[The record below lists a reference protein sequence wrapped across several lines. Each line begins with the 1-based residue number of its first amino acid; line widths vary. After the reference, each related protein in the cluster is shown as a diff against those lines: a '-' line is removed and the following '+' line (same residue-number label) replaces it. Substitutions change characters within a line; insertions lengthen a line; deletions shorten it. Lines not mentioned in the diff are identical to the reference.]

1 MAKPKSSRFS
11 DIDLSKPLL
20 SDAEC
25 KVVTGFSKSTQ
36 RRLAISGE
44 FPAKVALTPR
54 IKGRPTQAVLEYLKA
69 RGVTIE
75 AA

>member
-1 MAKPKSSRFS
+1 MARAKARFA

-20 SDAEC
+20 TDAEC
-25 KVVTGFSKSTQ
+25 AIVTGFSKSTQ
-36 RRLAISGE
+36 RRLAMSGD

-54 IKGRPTQAVLEYLKA
+54 IKGRPTLAVLEYMKA